1 MHCAVVFVLLSS
13 TCPHS
18 AVRSADAQALHI
30 SDTIIW
36 VALPPLVQPA
46 LTAIELSPLPQNL
59 YGDVHAPG
67 WYCSSCRPKVQVS
80 TYKYIEEASES
91 LTADGGDLH
100 GSLNV
105 SEVLFGSSHGHIH
118 FVNSH
123 LLVPLEV
130 TPRFPHSTQ
139 HAQHRARTAACK

>member
-1 MHCAVVFVLLSS
+1 MHVNA
-13 TCPHS
+13 
-18 AVRSADAQALHI
+18 
-30 SDTIIW
+30 
-36 VALPPLVQPA
+36 
-46 LTAIELSPLPQNL
+46 
-59 YGDVHAPG
+59 
-67 WYCSSCRPKVQVS
+67 VQVS

-139 HAQHRARTAACK
+139 HAQHRARTAPCKMKATRLTGPAYDLGLFRAVLRAKPCCAAC